1 MSDGGSTAGPHTS
14 SRAFPYDSGQV
25 RAATELAE
33 ARRMAAEQQADVVQ
47 NHLEALDIAT
57 KEKIG
62 LVQVCMGYTESV

>member
-1 MSDGGSTAGPHTS
+1 MVAAQLDPIHAHEHIY
-14 SRAFPYDSGQV
+14 PYNSGQV

-62 LVQVCMGYTESV
+62 LVQVCMGYAEFS